1 MSWHTELD
9 GTMIVSDDCDHS
21 RSHIGFQMGTMRRLG
36 DGKLVHLTQ
45 IVATM
50 LGVVLFAA

>member
-1 MSWHTELD
+1 MSWHTEPD
-9 GTMIVSDDCDHS
+9 GTIIVSYDCDHS
-21 RSHIGFQMGTMRRLG
+21 RSHIGFQMGTERRLG